1 VISGYNTDVEHNG
14 VVYHVQ
20 TEDKGLQTP
29 VILSLVYTGGAIL
42 ASKRSPYDDLIASG
56 FDQDALVERLQRQHK
71 LICAA
76 INAGR
81 IDELKRMGEPASATH
96 ESAVAS
102 PAQVVGPTVDEAV
115 DQREAPR
122 TSTASAASER
132 FSVPDLGSQF
142 RTFQDTA
149 AVLKNLDLVITVD
162 SAVAHCAGALGI
174 PVWVLIPYAAD
185 WRWLLEREDSPWYPT
200 MRLFRQKE
208 HGNWD
213 EVFDRLL
220 IEAQKGVGSHFRTQ
234 MTNSRMTNDE
244 RMSNDEA
251 RNQAI
256 RH

>member
-1 VISGYNTDVEHNG
+1 MRLFSVQKGPGTD
-14 VVYHVQ
+14 Q
-20 TEDKGLQTP
+20 
-29 VILSLVYTGGAIL
+29 L
-42 ASKRSPYDDLIASG
+42 A
-56 FDQDALVERLQRQHK
+56 
-71 LICAA
+71 
-76 INAGR
+76 
-81 IDELKRMGEPASATH
+81 
-96 ESAVAS
+96 
-102 PAQVVGPTVDEAV
+102 
-115 DQREAPR
+115 
-122 TSTASAASER
+122 AASER

-142 RTFQDTA
+142 LTFQDTA

-162 SAVAHCAGALGI
+162 SAVAHCAGALGV

-208 HGNWD
+208 HGNWA

-220 IEAQKGVGSHFRTQ
+220 IETEKGVGSHFRTQ
-234 MTNSRMTNDE
+234 MSNSRMTNDE